1 MLSVRR
7 IDSMKARLV
16 ALHCVYP
23 VQDDH
28 VQMHVKIQ
36 SAAKALD
43 EGHHTGSRARRT
55 RKSRALDQTGLN
67 GPRDHGET
75 TTERIWPAGKE

>member
-1 MLSVRR
+1 MLKAQKPQMLSVRR
-7 IDSMKARLV
+7 IDSMKTRFV

-36 SAAKALD
+36 RTTKTLN
-43 EGHHTGSRARRT
+43 EGHHTGS
-55 RKSRALDQTGLN
+55 D
-67 GPRDHGET
+67 
-75 TTERIWPAGKE
+75 